1 MSDFLEKLKE
11 SRRIAKMRMGQNAP
25 DFVSLKSNPEIRLAM
40 VPLLEREYQ
49 MALEAAASYD
59 VADNSYGTEL
69 RDRVLQVH
77 TLFYALREPDNVESK
92 AFPDMDAMLDP
103 EVGLEPVDVNYL
115 LDYYQRMVD
124 FSSPAMDGLNDEA
137 LDELKKSVRDNRLER
152 ALWKTV
158 VASQAV
164 FHDHAGWATAGQITL
179 AFIHTE
185 LDWDERRARVHPWC
199 VDKLEAEVEGRVTT
213 CEICHEQFN
222 IAEFAELTDKYQ
234 SEIYRPGDDVSKL
247 KHLTDQEKTE
257 RRREIEQIFADPEKY
272 QQEQAAKYAQA
283 DEEARMVTRD
293 VE

>member
-137 LDELKKSVRDNRLER
+137 LDELKKAFVTIDWSVLSGKPWWH
-152 ALWKTV
+152 LKQFFMTMP
-158 VASQAV
+158 
-164 FHDHAGWATAGQITL
+164 AGL
-179 AFIHTE
+179 P
-185 LDWDERRARVHPWC
+185 LDRSPSLSSILSLIGTNDEP
-199 VDKLEAEVEGRVTT
+199 EST
-213 CEICHEQFN
+213 
-222 IAEFAELTDKYQ
+222 
-234 SEIYRPGDDVSKL
+234 PG
-247 KHLTDQEKTE
+247 
-257 RRREIEQIFADPEKY
+257 A
-272 QQEQAAKYAQA
+272 
-283 DEEARMVTRD
+283 
-293 VE
+293 